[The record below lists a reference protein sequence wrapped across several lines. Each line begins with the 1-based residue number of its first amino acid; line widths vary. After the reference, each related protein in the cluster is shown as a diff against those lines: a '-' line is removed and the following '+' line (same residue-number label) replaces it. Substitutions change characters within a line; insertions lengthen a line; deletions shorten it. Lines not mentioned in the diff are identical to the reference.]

1 MPAQSDA
8 ARRPGQPWIKDR
20 GALAGV
26 IRELLWSGCST
37 HSAHALHQAVLPIFG
52 DCVRS
57 PRVAASSGF
66 AGRRAQD
73 TRAVRPAHKAGLR
86 QGRFPR

>member
-26 IRELLWSGCST
+26 IRELPLERVF
-37 HSAHALHQAVLPIFG
+37 HA
-52 DCVRS
+52 
-57 PRVAASSGF
+57 
-66 AGRRAQD
+66 
-73 TRAVRPAHKAGLR
+73 
-86 QGRFPR
+86 